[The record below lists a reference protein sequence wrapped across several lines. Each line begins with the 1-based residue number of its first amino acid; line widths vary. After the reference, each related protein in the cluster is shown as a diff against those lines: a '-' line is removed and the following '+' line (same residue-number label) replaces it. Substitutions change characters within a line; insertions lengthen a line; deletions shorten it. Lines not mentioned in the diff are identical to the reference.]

1 MMTVQRKYK
10 IIKKASLKELSEE
23 VNELI
28 QREYKDREGFIYQ
41 SSGRWQC
48 LGGLGTSPMRHYAFF
63 EGDAQPI
70 RPVIHVFDHHAV
82 ASLHIGHETL
92 FAIGFPNNGRLHV
105 ATHVK

>member
-48 LGGLGTSPMRHYAFF
+48 LGAPF
-63 EGDAQPI
+63 AQNE
-70 RPVIHVFDHHAV
+70 HWFQGMVFLQEEVD
-82 ASLHIGHETL
+82 
-92 FAIGFPNNGRLHV
+92 
-105 ATHVK
+105 

>member
-48 LGGLGTSPMRHYAFF
+48 LGARF
-63 EGDAQPI
+63 AQNEYWFQGM
-70 RPVIHVFDHHAV
+70 VFLQEEVD
-82 ASLHIGHETL
+82 
-92 FAIGFPNNGRLHV
+92 
-105 ATHVK
+105 

>member
-48 LGGLGTSPMRHYAFF
+48 MGAPF
-63 EGDAQPI
+63 AQNE
-70 RPVIHVFDHHAV
+70 HWFQGMVFLQEEVD
-82 ASLHIGHETL
+82 
-92 FAIGFPNNGRLHV
+92 
-105 ATHVK
+105 

>member
-10 IIKKASLKELSEE
+10 IIKKGSLKELSEE

-48 LGGLGTSPMRHYAFF
+48 LGAPF
-63 EGDAQPI
+63 AQNE
-70 RPVIHVFDHHAV
+70 RWFQGMVFLQEEVD
-82 ASLHIGHETL
+82 
-92 FAIGFPNNGRLHV
+92 
-105 ATHVK
+105 

>member
-48 LGGLGTSPMRHYAFF
+48 LGAPF
-63 EGDAQPI
+63 AQKE
-70 RPVIHVFDHHAV
+70 HWFQGMVFLQEEVD
-82 ASLHIGHETL
+82 
-92 FAIGFPNNGRLHV
+92 
-105 ATHVK
+105 

>member
-48 LGGLGTSPMRHYAFF
+48 LGAPF
-63 EGDAQPI
+63 AQNE
-70 RPVIHVFDHHAV
+70 HWFQGMVFLQEEAD
-82 ASLHIGHETL
+82 
-92 FAIGFPNNGRLHV
+92 
-105 ATHVK
+105 

>member
-48 LGGLGTSPMRHYAFF
+48 LGAPF
-63 EGDAQPI
+63 AQNEYWFQGM
-70 RPVIHVFDHHAV
+70 VYLQEEVD
-82 ASLHIGHETL
+82 
-92 FAIGFPNNGRLHV
+92 
-105 ATHVK
+105 

>member
-48 LGGLGTSPMRHYAFF
+48 LGAPF
-63 EGDAQPI
+63 AQNE
-70 RPVIHVFDHHAV
+70 RWFQGMVFLQEEVD
-82 ASLHIGHETL
+82 
-92 FAIGFPNNGRLHV
+92 
-105 ATHVK
+105 

>member
-28 QREYKDREGFIYQ
+28 QKEYKDREGFIYQ

-48 LGGLGTSPMRHYAFF
+48 LGAPFAHNEHWFQGM
-63 EGDAQPI
+63 
-70 RPVIHVFDHHAV
+70 VFLQEEVD
-82 ASLHIGHETL
+82 
-92 FAIGFPNNGRLHV
+92 
-105 ATHVK
+105 

>member
-28 QREYKDREGFIYQ
+28 QREYKVREGFIYQ

-48 LGGLGTSPMRHYAFF
+48 LGAPF
-63 EGDAQPI
+63 AQNEYWFQGM
-70 RPVIHVFDHHAV
+70 VFLQEEVD
-82 ASLHIGHETL
+82 
-92 FAIGFPNNGRLHV
+92 
-105 ATHVK
+105 

>member
-48 LGGLGTSPMRHYAFF
+48 LGAPFARDEHWFQGM
-63 EGDAQPI
+63 
-70 RPVIHVFDHHAV
+70 VFLQEEVD
-82 ASLHIGHETL
+82 
-92 FAIGFPNNGRLHV
+92 
-105 ATHVK
+105 